1 MAYDETLAAA
11 LRGALA
17 GEGAVSERRM
27 FGGLCF
33 MLGGHMVAG
42 TFRDRGMVRIGKPNE
57 AEALALPHTAPMS
70 MAGRPMPGIVEVE
83 AAAVLDPAIRER
95 LLALAVGF
103 VRGLPPKPAVR
114 SGRAASARR

>member
-1 MAYDETLAAA
+1 MAYYETLAVA

-42 TFRDRGMVRIGKPNE
+42 TFRDRGMVRVGKPNE
-57 AEALALPHTAPMS
+57 AAALGMPHTGPMS

-83 AAAVLDPAIRER
+83 AAAILDPDERGR
-95 LLALAVGF
+95 LLALALGF
-103 VRGLPPKPAVR
+103 VRGLPPKRAVR
-114 SGRAASARR
+114 SGRGASARR